1 LAALPQFGN
10 ELKKLIEAEIERVRE
25 IVCRGDAIKDYAD
38 YQRHAGQLFSLN
50 RVLND
55 YYPETESIINKR
67 EQ

>member
-1 LAALPQFGN
+1 LAALPQFGH

-25 IVCRGDAIKDYAD
+25 IVCRGDAIKDYSD

-50 RVLND
+50 RVLNN

-67 EQ
+67 DE